1 MNRELV
7 LYDIRRLLALE
18 SEERTEK
25 ARLLLEE
32 LEDRPDTG
40 QLAQFRLL
48 AEVWGLP
55 RLKGDPAVA
64 ELVLAAMADM
74 PRRET
79 LEEALR
85 LFEGASGDTA
95 EMAAVTIRRLLAD
108 EVEGA
113 RDAHHALC
121 YVASSLL
128 RAARGGVAGMG
139 SEERERALEL
149 LAELLHCLL

>member
-7 LYDIRRLLALE
+7 LSDIRRLLALE
-18 SEERTEK
+18 SEERVE
-25 ARLLLEE
+25 RVLPLLEL

-55 RLKGDPAVA
+55 RLKGDPTVA
-64 ELVLAAMADM
+64 ELVIAAMADM

-85 LFEGASGDTA
+85 LFEGANGDTA
-95 EMAAVTIRRLLAD
+95 EMAAVTIRRLLAED
-108 EVEGA
+108 FGGA
-113 RDAHHALC
+113 REAHHALC
-121 YVASSLL
+121 YVTSALL

-139 SEERERALEL
+139 SEARERALEL